1 MGRIIESGRNMVCRN
16 YMDQH
21 TELVTPYETDNE
33 HFVFDVDS
41 LEDLNTFAAKT
52 GLVLKLPSP
61 R

>member
-1 MGRIIESGRNMVCRN
+1 
-16 YMDQH
+16 MDQH